1 MKPVAGA
8 GNQLEI
14 HLSDEE
20 SGPPGEDNILA
31 MVIDVRIGAGVR
43 SFR

>member
-8 GNQLEI
+8 GIQLQI

-43 SFR
+43 SFK

>member
-20 SGPPGEDNILA
+20 SEPPGEDNILA